1 MELQIL
7 IYIFAGLVAI
17 YGITNIASA
26 ILTMKESSRLINT
39 INQKTE
45 DFSNIIKPDG
55 VYYKSF
61 IPGHEKKIREL
72 KEDVR
77 YLNKSNRDL
86 RNLYKVNNS
95 SNKEI
100 AMLIKQMRSSQE
112 TYWIQLLE
120 KYIKH
125 VYDCEGKTFISKI
138 ESNESDVKFT
148 NDEKFS
154 LNSLNIE

>member
-1 MELQIL
+1 MEQVPNYVWIIL
-7 IYIFAGLVAI
+7 LSLIALYIIVSIL
-17 YGITNIASA
+17 TNILYNPPTRHSYD
-26 ILTMKESSRLINT
+26 EQNNDS
-39 INQKTE
+39 
-45 DFSNIIKPDG
+45 SNIIKPDG
-55 VYYKSF
+55 VYYKSL
-61 IPGHEKKIREL
+61 ITGNEKKIREL

-86 RNLYKVNNS
+86 RNLYQANNS

-125 VYDCEGKTFISKI
+125 VHDCEGKTFINKI

-148 NDEKFS
+148 NNEKFS